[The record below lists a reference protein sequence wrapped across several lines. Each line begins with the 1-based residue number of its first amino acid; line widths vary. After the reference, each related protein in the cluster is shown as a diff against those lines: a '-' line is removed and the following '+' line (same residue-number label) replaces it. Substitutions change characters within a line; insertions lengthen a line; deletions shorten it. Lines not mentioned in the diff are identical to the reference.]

1 MVSVVAIRQRD
12 DATTARSGAGTA
24 AGERGASATGERA
37 STASSTARWV
47 MGGGSSDRGLR
58 AMREAAA
65 APGDFYSE
73 VEAEFALWEMLVR
86 DGKRDEAVP
95 VARELLVRFPEN
107 EELAK
112 FIAGP

>member
-1 MVSVVAIRQRD
+1 MEYVIGKHVPW
-12 DATTARSGAGTA
+12 GT
-24 AGERGASATGERA
+24 
-37 STASSTARWV
+37 RWV

-112 FIAGP
+112 FIADS